1 MRTNAKSVFNQI
13 RLVFFLFQPFSQC
26 PNKNSGSA
34 FWFHWVIWSQT
45 SCALCHTK
53 NVLQSPLLKKW
64 LQLEKYSICPAAG
77 LCKRQQQERQIPP
90 TEAIKL
96 LLLLLCIFSQK
107 SGFSSFVI
115 CQTNSTIELSK
126 FNLVSCKSKQRCLG
140 EGAQKISRKICH
152 I

>member
-1 MRTNAKSVFNQI
+1 MQIYWSWKHVKLRIFRSSQIITFKGVF
-13 RLVFFLFQPFSQC
+13 
-26 PNKNSGSA
+26 SGSHL
-34 FWFHWVIWSQT
+34 FRLKPRSSCFKNVIWSQT

-107 SGFSSFVI
+107 SGFSS
-115 CQTNSTIELSK
+115 CNLSD
-126 FNLVSCKSKQRCLG
+126 NLRNWII
-140 EGAQKISRKICH
+140 KIQFTKL
-152 I
+152 